1 MCKIL
6 KYIISFIIA
15 GFCLH
20 NLYAQTITLSAEVI
34 WKKKDLYLLNY
45 DTVDVPFLRFNYKN
59 NTADSI
65 YFYNSLRDNWGEFPE
80 YLNFDYFSGFLIN
93 YGNSNKWDG
102 LMASF
107 PNWSD
112 NEYVVTIAKNDEYR
126 NYLSFLLYKKGE
138 TNINRE
144 DIEASDKHR
153 ILNDLMFLLRA
164 QLLLDR
170 DSTNLQYKDFHHP
183 DKDSSM
189 EKFLAYAKSHPLDLK
204 ESNEKIMMDLFKKS
218 VYDNCVFLN
227 PYESFSFEYDL
238 TPFFLLKGSYNFII
252 KPKLPKS
259 VMLFENRVLP
269 KVHKGY
275 KLYTGKV
282 NGVNI
287 VLNIPSTP

>member
-1 MCKIL
+1 MYKISKNITSL
-6 KYIISFIIA
+6 VIA

-20 NLYAQTITLSAEVI
+20 NLYAQTITLSAEII

-65 YFYNSLRDNWGEFPE
+65 YFYNSLRSDWGEFSE
-80 YLNFDYFSGFLIN
+80 YLNFNYFPGFMIN
-93 YGNSNKWDG
+93 YGSSNIWDG
-102 LMASF
+102 VMASF

-112 NEYVVTIAKNDEYR
+112 NEYVITIAKTNQDLDF
-126 NYLSFLLYKKGE
+126 LSFLLYKKGK

-144 DIEASDKHR
+144 DIEASNEHR
-153 ILNDLMFLLRA
+153 ILNALMSLLRA

-170 DSTNLQYKDFHHP
+170 DSTNLQYRDFHHP
-183 DKDSSM
+183 DKYSSK
-189 EKFLAYAKSHPLDLK
+189 EFFLAYVKSHPLDLK
-204 ESNEKIMMDLFKKS
+204 DSYEKNMIELSKKS
-218 VYDNCVFLN
+218 VYDNCVFLK

-238 TPFFLLKGSYNFII
+238 TPFFLLKGSYNFVI

-259 VMLFENRVLP
+259 VALFENRVLP

-275 KLYTGKV
+275 KLYTGKIK
-282 NGVNI
+282 GINI
-287 VLNIPSTP
+287 VLNIPPP